1 MLSTDPHRFI
11 IGLTGGI
18 GSGKTAASDFFAHK
32 GITVVD
38 ADIVAREVVEPN
50 EPAWLAIK
58 DRYGSDA
65 FHEDQ
70 TLNRAWLR
78 QKVFAEPEERLWLES
93 QTHPRIRE
101 RIIQQLGMATSPYAM
116 LVSPL
121 LFESGQSNLVQQSL
135 VIDVPVEVQVAR
147 ASSRDTN
154 NEAQIRRIIAA
165 QTSREE
171 RCRQADDIVDNSGTL
186 SELYDQLE
194 KLHTLYLAK
203 ATSK

>member
-121 LFESGQSNLVQQSL
+121 LFESGQNNLVQQSL